1 MVIENS
7 GFELTL
13 ELQKD
18 FQFLVDFDEDDLPPL
33 LMDEPEPVG
42 ANSGPNAVRLMA
54 AAVGNCL
61 SASALF
67 CMRKARVPVSG
78 MRTRVRTSMSRT
90 SEGRL
95 RIGTIEVDIRPE
107 VAPDDWK
114 RAGRC
119 LEVFEDYCVVSQ
131 SVMDGVEISVDVNP
145 ASRA

>member
-1 MVIENS
+1 MEDS

-18 FQFLVDFDEDDLPPL
+18 FQFLVDFDEDGLPPL

>member
-1 MVIENS
+1 MEDS

-13 ELQKD
+13 GLQKD

-78 MRTRVRTSMSRT
+78 LRTRVRTSMSRT

>member
-1 MVIENS
+1 MEES

-13 ELQKD
+13 ELQSD

-33 LMDEPEPVG
+33 LMDEPEPLG
-42 ANSGPNAVRLMA
+42 ANSGPSAVRLMA

-78 MRTRVRTSMSRT
+78 MRTRVRTSMVRN

-107 VAPDDWK
+107 VVPEDWK

-131 SVMDGVEISVDVNP
+131 SVKDGVEISVDVKP
-145 ASRA
+145 ASRP

>member
-1 MVIENS
+1 MENS

-78 MRTRVRTSMSRT
+78 LRTRVRTSMSRT

>member
-1 MVIENS
+1 MEDS

-18 FQFLVDFDEDDLPPL
+18 FQFLLDFDDDDLPPL

-67 CMRKARVPVSG
+67 CMRKARVAVSG
-78 MRTRVRTSMSRT
+78 MRTRVRTSMVRNSV
-90 SEGRL
+90 GRL

-107 VAPDDWK
+107 VAPEDWK

-131 SVMDGVEISVDVNP
+131 SVKDGVEIRVDVKP
-145 ASRA
+145 ASRP